1 MNAMSTSA
9 PTPIQ
14 WIIEKKRD
22 GQELPESDIH
32 RIIRDYATGDL
43 PDYQMAAFAMAV
55 YFQGMTDTE
64 TAALTVAMQ
73 RTGTT
78 LDFSDVAA
86 PKIDK
91 HSTGGVGDK
100 ISLILA
106 PLAAATGLAVPMI
119 AGRGLGATGG
129 TIDKL
134 ESIPGYRTD
143 LDDSAFKKVLL
154 KCGCSIVG
162 QSATIAPA
170 DKRLYALRDVT
181 GTVPSIPLIVASILS
196 KKMAAGLDGLILDVK
211 WGHGAFMQDYTSA
224 KRLAS
229 SLTGTA
235 NHLGLRCQALLTDM
249 NQPLGHAAGNAPE
262 VAEAADV
269 LRNQGP
275 ADVRE
280 LTIVLCAHM
289 LCLGAIFNDVKAA
302 QTRATALLESGAAME
317 KFLRMVEL
325 HGGNPRVFE
334 NAPNGAALPQAAMRQ
349 TVVAPRS
356 GYVVGVNAGLI
367 GKACVLLGAG
377 RTLVTDT
384 VDPAAGITEL
394 KKIGDKVAAGDTL
407 AILHAASQSR
417 LDAATT
423 PVKQAFELMDAQ
435 PSPPVLINH
444 G

>member
-55 YFQGMTDTE
+55 YFQGMTETE

-143 LDDSAFKKVLL
+143 LDDSAFKKV
-154 KCGCSIVG
+154 CSNADALS
-162 QSATIAPA
+162 SAVRNHCPPISACMPC
-170 DKRLYALRDVT
+170 RMYRH
-181 GTVPSIPLIVASILS
+181 VPSIPLIVASILS
-196 KKMAAGLDGLILDVK
+196 K
-211 WGHGAFMQDYTSA
+211 
-224 KRLAS
+224 
-229 SLTGTA
+229 
-235 NHLGLRCQALLTDM
+235 
-249 NQPLGHAAGNAPE
+249 
-262 VAEAADV
+262 
-269 LRNQGP
+269 
-275 ADVRE
+275 DVR
-280 LTIVLCAHM
+280 
-289 LCLGAIFNDVKAA
+289 
-302 QTRATALLESGAAME
+302 
-317 KFLRMVEL
+317 
-325 HGGNPRVFE
+325 
-334 NAPNGAALPQAAMRQ
+334 
-349 TVVAPRS
+349 
-356 GYVVGVNAGLI
+356 AG
-367 GKACVLLGAG
+367 
-377 RTLVTDT
+377 
-384 VDPAAGITEL
+384 
-394 KKIGDKVAAGDTL
+394 
-407 AILHAASQSR
+407 
-417 LDAATT
+417 
-423 PVKQAFELMDAQ
+423 
-435 PSPPVLINH
+435 
-444 G
+444 

>member
-143 LDDSAFKKVLL
+143 LDDSAF
-154 KCGCSIVG
+154 
-162 QSATIAPA
+162 
-170 DKRLYALRDVT
+170 
-181 GTVPSIPLIVASILS
+181 
-196 KKMAAGLDGLILDVK
+196 
-211 WGHGAFMQDYTSA
+211 
-224 KRLAS
+224 
-229 SLTGTA
+229 
-235 NHLGLRCQALLTDM
+235 
-249 NQPLGHAAGNAPE
+249 
-262 VAEAADV
+262 
-269 LRNQGP
+269 
-275 ADVRE
+275 
-280 LTIVLCAHM
+280 
-289 LCLGAIFNDVKAA
+289 
-302 QTRATALLESGAAME
+302 
-317 KFLRMVEL
+317 
-325 HGGNPRVFE
+325 
-334 NAPNGAALPQAAMRQ
+334 
-349 TVVAPRS
+349 
-356 GYVVGVNAGLI
+356 
-367 GKACVLLGAG
+367 
-377 RTLVTDT
+377 
-384 VDPAAGITEL
+384 
-394 KKIGDKVAAGDTL
+394 
-407 AILHAASQSR
+407 
-417 LDAATT
+417 
-423 PVKQAFELMDAQ
+423 
-435 PSPPVLINH
+435 
-444 G
+444 